1 VREIGV
7 RKVLGASVGSL
18 WALLSVEFVWLVGIS
33 FVIAAPVAWLGMN
46 KWLEGYDYRTTVGV
60 GVFVWTLG
68 LALLITL
75 LTVSWQ
81 AIRAALANP
90 VRALRSE

>member
-1 VREIGV
+1 
-7 RKVLGASVGSL
+7 
-18 WALLSVEFVWLVGIS
+18 LVVVS
-33 FVIAAPVAWLGMN
+33 FVIAAPLAWYFMN

-60 GVFVWTLG
+60 GAFVWTFG
-68 LALLITL
+68 LVLLITL

-81 AIRAALANP
+81 AIRAAMENP